1 MKEEL
6 KKSLRTYG
14 ALLLLGVTGVPLGAA
29 VGLIE
34 ALFCRLLL
42 KVTAIRVAHLFWC
55 LPFLAMAGLVIVAVN
70 QKFGGRGK
78 GGMSLIFDVAYE
90 EETELPLCMI
100 PLAMLSTA
108 LTHLFGGSAGREGVA
123 VQIGA
128 VFSYFAGKKL
138 PFKNA
143 PGIFLVTGMAAGFAG
158 MFGTPI
164 AAVIFA
170 VEVLAAGEMRYEALL
185 PAFTASF
192 SASAVASLLG
202 IRKENLA
209 VHISESL
216 TPFLL
221 VRLITLGIIFGITGG
236 LFAWCLKHTKKYL
249 GEKIKN
255 PLVRVFSI
263 GVILSIL
270 FLLLYRGRYCGFG
283 TNLGAEIYP
292 DNSDAVRRVS
302 GRRGNTAV
310 YHRSN
315 PGSSPWQSVRYSG
328 GAFRGAWLCGGFR
341 RRNQYLTGGYFHRR
355 RDFWLRL
362 SAIFLYCLHRGL
374 RIQPQQLDLF
384 PPETDEIQLLITE
397 TSQSYHTPLRVTVH
411 WCPANCN
418 IRNPHLKFCFVKGGL
433 LTPETCSYAAKQQVF
448 HC

>member
-1 MKEEL
+1 MITAEFEKERKRMKEEL

-42 KVTAIRVAHLFWC
+42 KVTAVRVAHLFWC

-90 EETELPLCMI
+90 EETELPLRMI

-192 SASAVASLLG
+192 SASAVASLLWNPQ
-202 IRKENLA
+202 RKSGCPHQRKPDTVPAGASDYTWYYFWNHRRPLR
-209 VHISESL
+209 
-216 TPFLL
+216 L
-221 VRLITLGIIFGITGG
+221 V
-236 LFAWCLKHTKKYL
+236 LKAH
-249 GEKIKN
+249 EKISRRKN
-255 PLVRVFSI
+255 QKSA
-263 GVILSIL
+263 
-270 FLLLYRGRYCGFG
+270 
-283 TNLGAEIYP
+283 GAC
-292 DNSDAVRRVS
+292 
-302 GRRGNTAV
+302 
-310 YHRSN
+310 
-315 PGSSPWQSVRYSG
+315 
-328 GAFRGAWLCGGFR
+328 F
-341 RRNQYLTGGYFHRR
+341 
-355 RDFWLRL
+355 
-362 SAIFLYCLHRGL
+362 LHRCY
-374 RIQPQQLDLF
+374 P
-384 PPETDEIQLLITE
+384 
-397 TSQSYHTPLRVTVH
+397 
-411 WCPANCN
+411 
-418 IRNPHLKFCFVKGGL
+418 
-433 LTPETCSYAAKQQVF
+433 
-448 HC
+448 

>member
-42 KVTAIRVAHLFWC
+42 KVTAVRVAHLFWC

-90 EETELPLCMI
+90 EETELPLRMI
-100 PLAMLSTA
+100 PLSMLSTA

-236 LFAWCLKHTKKYL
+236 LFAW
-249 GEKIKN
+249 
-255 PLVRVFSI
+255 
-263 GVILSIL
+263 
-270 FLLLYRGRYCGFG
+270 
-283 TNLGAEIYP
+283 
-292 DNSDAVRRVS
+292 
-302 GRRGNTAV
+302 
-310 YHRSN
+310 
-315 PGSSPWQSVRYSG
+315 
-328 GAFRGAWLCGGFR
+328 
-341 RRNQYLTGGYFHRR
+341 
-355 RDFWLRL
+355 
-362 SAIFLYCLHRGL
+362 
-374 RIQPQQLDLF
+374 
-384 PPETDEIQLLITE
+384 
-397 TSQSYHTPLRVTVH
+397 
-411 WCPANCN
+411 
-418 IRNPHLKFCFVKGGL
+418 
-433 LTPETCSYAAKQQVF
+433 
-448 HC
+448 